1 MKIILLL
8 FVVAVFA
15 SAQRITTIQLDGI
28 QYFVSRMN
36 PYSPELN
43 YFLAYQYCR
52 SLGLQLAS
60 FETKEKADTMTQYL
74 KNAGYTKYD
83 FWTSGNKL
91 GTDMFLWM
99 STGLPFNVTFDYMLK
114 RPGNR
119 PADVPPGTEPQRVAR
134 ESGDSGSA
142 DGCVAMV
149 APTLAWEA
157 QDCTLVKDFICEQT
171 RCYYYNYGSI
181 PVSATQGNHR
191 PYITTTSVPASDDQ
205 ASDHGID
212 GANIDDH
219 HDSGIDAENEREATS
234 SEADTSVGEKLSE
247 DPVVS
252 RLITTAAPASGN
264 QYHQQQ
270 HQHTGTTASATSLFD
285 DGNERERTP
294 VVGNLDDIRPDDIP
308 DIASLFTGHVAVAS
322 QARKDSV
329 FDGLETR
336 EVLRPSASRPVV
348 SSASSSFSS
357 EMKMEHRES
366 PDYGDLTAETELP
379 NNGLE
384 DAHTIGPYDSVQDYV
399 NDQPAD
405 TASSLSSS
413 SSSSAAAAAASAS
426 AADSAMMKDQDDDS
440 STILPEAE
448 PAYRY
453 NIKVRTNGKVLDPPS
468 K

>member
-1 MKIILLL
+1 MASTIMCPN
-8 FVVAVFA
+8 FA
-15 SAQRITTIQLDGI
+15 HVLQLTQRITTIQLDGI

-205 ASDHGID
+205 ASDYVTD
-212 GANIDDH
+212 STDIDDH
-219 HDSGIDAENEREATS
+219 HLGTDPQNEEEATPL
-234 SEADTSVGEKLSE
+234 EADVSANEKLSE

-264 QYHQQQ
+264 QHQQQ
-270 HQHTGTTASATSLFD
+270 QQSRQHMGTTASATSLFND
-285 DGNERERTP
+285 DNERERTAI
-294 VVGNLDDIRPDDIP
+294 GDLDDIRPDHIP

-322 QARKDSV
+322 QPRKDSV

-336 EVLRPSASRPVV
+336 QVLRPSVSRPVV

-366 PDYGDLTAETELP
+366 SDYGDLAAETELP

-405 TASSLSSS
+405 SAASS
-413 SSSSAAAAAASAS
+413 
-426 AADSAMMKDQDDDS
+426 ADSAMMKDQDDDS

>member
-1 MKIILLL
+1 MKIATLLL
-8 FVVAVFA
+8 VIVAFA
-15 SAQRITTIQLDGI
+15 SGQRITTIQLDGV

-60 FETKEKADTMTQYL
+60 FETKEKSDTMTQYL

-99 STGLPFNVTFDYMLK
+99 STGLPFNTTFDYMLK

-142 DGCVAMV
+142 DGCVAMI

-181 PVSATQGNHR
+181 PVSATQGNRR
-191 PYITTTSVPASDDQ
+191 PYITTTSAPASDDQ
-205 ASDHGID
+205 ID
-212 GANIDDH
+212 EHVEEENKEEKK
-219 HDSGIDAENEREATS
+219 HDEVIEDKTTS
-234 SEADTSVGEKLSE
+234 SSNEEKEESANEDVPE

-252 RLITTAAPASGN
+252 RLITTAASVSGKLEEKDD
-264 QYHQQQ
+264 QQEES
-270 HQHTGTTASATSLFD
+270 TASSSL
-285 DGNERERTP
+285 GNIERRRQTDAFVLENT
-294 VVGNLDDIRPDDIP
+294 RPDDIP
-308 DIASLFTGHVAVAS
+308 DITSLFTAS
-322 QARKDSV
+322 NGDGQVVRHQARKDNSASV

-336 EVLRPSASRPVV
+336 EVLRTASRP
-348 SSASSSFSS
+348 STSD
-357 EMKMEHRES
+357 MKMEHRDS
-366 PDYGDLTAETELP
+366 LDYDVLSDAPADVQTDVQAETEPP

-384 DAHTIGPYDSVQDYV
+384 DAHTIGPYDTVQDYV
-399 NDQPAD
+399 NDQQD
-405 TASSLSSS
+405 IGE
-413 SSSSAAAAAASAS
+413 
-426 AADSAMMKDQDDDS
+426 SAMMKDQDDDS